1 MAKTLD
7 DYERV
12 DEKNVQTQASMTGS
26 KSLKRLLRIADQWR
40 EAGCTPVFIIYQEEP
55 TILACVSEETFG
67 KFLI

>member
-67 KFLI
+67 CYLQ